1 MELFAPASSAV
12 SIRAYGASGGTHRHD
27 FAQLVLPLAGSLT
40 VEISGRE
47 RRLDRSLGAFVDKGC
62 LHSQE
67 SGLSN
72 QSLVLDL
79 DRASLAPYSPDRL
92 AEQPFLQ
99 LTPAANHLIDYM
111 AVSIADAAVPAS
123 KLRFWTPLLLDTL
136 LGEPPHQRSRL
147 GALLAAIDAN
157 PGASW
162 TAATMAARAGVS
174 VSRLHALFREELD
187 TTPRAWLA
195 ELRLGRVREW
205 LATTNASIAELA
217 YRSGY
222 ADQSALTRAMR
233 KATGLTPAAYR
244 RRELESGTKIREP

>member
-1 MELFAPASSAV
+1 MFASTSLSV
-12 SIRAYGASGGTHRHD
+12 SIRSYGSDSGAHRHD
-27 FAQLVLPLAGSLT
+27 FTQLVLPLAGTLAIA
-40 VEISGRE
+40 ISGRE
-47 RRLDRSLGAFVDKGC
+47 GLLDRSLGAFVDEGC

-67 SGLSN
+67 GKLSN

-79 DRASLAPYSPDRL
+79 DRAALTPYLVDRL
-92 AEQPFLQ
+92 AERPFLQ

-111 AVSIADAAVPAS
+111 GVSIANGAVPAS
-123 KLRFWTPLLLDTL
+123 RLSFWTPLLLDTL
-136 LGEPPHQRSRL
+136 IGDTPQPRSRL
-147 GALLAAIDAN
+147 GVLLAAIEAN
-157 PGASW
+157 PSASW
-162 TAATMAARAGVS
+162 TVATMATRAGVS

-195 ELRLGRVREW
+195 ELRLRRVCEW
-205 LATTNASIAELA
+205 LSTTNVSIAELA

-244 RRELESGTKIREP
+244 RREQESGTKKREA